1 MIQRSKR
8 HWKKKSK
15 RSLKIT
21 KRIRTWKWM
30 YSTHSWSTKI
40 LSLLS
45 KKKRFLLTR
54 ELQMKNISTSTITSQ
69 MTTSTCSYTQTMN
82 MMRTN
87 KMFSS
92 KLHRD
97 SNIIK
102 MRMTNITILMTMTRE
117 EKITDAPFIRKYL
130 TFVMK
135 IIEARTTSREQAIWR
150 TFLIMRE
157 I

>member
-1 MIQRSKR
+1 
-8 HWKKKSK
+8 
-15 RSLKIT
+15 
-21 KRIRTWKWM
+21 
-30 YSTHSWSTKI
+30 
-40 LSLLS
+40 
-45 KKKRFLLTR
+45 
-54 ELQMKNISTSTITSQ
+54 MKNISTSTITSQ

-135 IIEARTTSREQAIWR
+135 IIEARTTSREQAI
-150 TFLIMRE
+150 
-157 I
+157 